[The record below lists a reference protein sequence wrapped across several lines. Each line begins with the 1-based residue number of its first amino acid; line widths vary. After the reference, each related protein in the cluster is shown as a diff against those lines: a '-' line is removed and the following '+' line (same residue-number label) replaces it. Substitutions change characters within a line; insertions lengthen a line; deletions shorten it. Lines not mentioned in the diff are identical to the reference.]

1 MRSTMS
7 KSLMRKMTMKM
18 TLNKTAESFG
28 ETLPVRKKGKKNK
41 MKKRAGT
48 EYSDGLGRFG
58 GVSANNGS
66 SITVTRE
73 RREASLELKV
83 EPDRPQES
91 HVVDPKEIEHSIEKK
106 RARVTME
113 AIHRAEKAKQQTG
126 MFNVG
131 NLTRK
136 GGIPNNKLRGITDAD
151 FFQKNNTVEKGWTFN
166 YDGTLVDFK
175 KPKLLKELD
184 EKA

>member
-73 RREASLELKV
+73 RREASL
-83 EPDRPQES
+83 
-91 HVVDPKEIEHSIEKK
+91 
-106 RARVTME
+106 
-113 AIHRAEKAKQQTG
+113 
-126 MFNVG
+126 
-131 NLTRK
+131 
-136 GGIPNNKLRGITDAD
+136 
-151 FFQKNNTVEKGWTFN
+151 
-166 YDGTLVDFK
+166 
-175 KPKLLKELD
+175 
-184 EKA
+184 

>member
-1 MRSTMS
+1 M
-7 KSLMRKMTMKM
+7 
-18 TLNKTAESFG
+18 
-28 ETLPVRKKGKKNK
+28 
-41 MKKRAGT
+41 
-48 EYSDGLGRFG
+48 
-58 GVSANNGS
+58 
-66 SITVTRE
+66 
-73 RREASLELKV
+73 
-83 EPDRPQES
+83 
-91 HVVDPKEIEHSIEKK
+91 VDPKEIEHSIEKK

-184 EKA
+184 EKAQYEIGKEVIKSEPNKKGGHKTKNSG